1 MRLRTVCI
9 PALLLLLAG
18 AVSAAP
24 PVNRGS
30 LSLQTGIWKPNALD
44 SEPGKPF
51 KPVEGTGLCWG
62 VGLSTPQAASYALE
76 VNLWQ
81 WEQEVLRS
89 GIEPARSRLLNLAF
103 DIKYQLLGATAIRP
117 FVLYGG
123 TALYGREEPALP
135 PPGIGTK
142 LEFVGYALNFGAGI
156 DFILHRHLGLSA
168 GYQYLYVD
176 LRKEISAA
184 SRLSGPKVTFKL
196 LYLF

>member
-1 MRLRTVCI
+1 M
-9 PALLLLLAG
+9 
-18 AVSAAP
+18 SAASAND
-24 PVNRGS
+24 VVIVGAKRTAIGS
-30 LSLQTGIWKPNALD
+30 FLGQFTGVP
-44 SEPGKPF
+44 
-51 KPVEGTGLCWG
+51 
-62 VGLSTPQAASYALE
+62 TPT
-76 VNLWQ
+76 
-81 WEQEVLRS
+81 
-89 GIEPARSRLLNLAF
+89 
-103 DIKYQLLGATAIRP
+103 LGATAIRP